1 VPWHFPTEHEGRTA
15 ATFALAPIG
24 VLCQHPRRMRPLR
37 LALCASEV
45 APFAKTGGLA
55 DVSLGLGRW
64 LGKKAPQSN
73 PAMGPGHDVRLFL
86 PLYQRIAKSGLK
98 TTPLA
103 KAQNIDVRFPQRTI
117 RFSIQ
122 QAMLP
127 QSEVPVWFVDCKEL
141 YDRDGI
147 YTEDGDEAL
156 RFAFLSRAVLETC
169 QRLQWAPDVVHC
181 NDWHTALLPLYLR
194 TTYAWDKLFS
204 QTKTLLTI
212 HNIGYQ
218 GMFKDSVLD
227 VLGLGEQ
234 RAHVHHGDLRDGRL
248 SFLKTGVL
256 HATKLSTVSRT
267 YAREIQTAEFGMGM
281 EELLRSRSG
290 DLVGIVNGV
299 DYGEWNP
306 ATDPRIP
313 HHFSADDLGGKM
325 KMKAA
330 LLQRFSLPFE
340 PRAPVFA
347 VVSRLTAQ
355 KGFELFADSIPVFLQ
370 REDMRLCVLGSG
382 EEKHEKYFQWLRDT
396 WPQKVGIYRG
406 FEENL
411 AHWIEAGSDV
421 FLMPSRFE
429 PCGLNQMYSLRYGTP
444 PIVRRTGGLADTVEP
459 WDPHTQTGTGF
470 LFDQYSSQALAGTID
485 WALRNW
491 RDQRGWQKLVQ
502 NGMRQDFSWDRQGPE
517 YVALYRSLVA
527 V

>member
-1 VPWHFPTEHEGRTA
+1 
-15 ATFALAPIG
+15 
-24 VLCQHPRRMRPLR
+24 MRPLR

-55 DVSLGLGRW
+55 DVLLGLGRW
-64 LGKKAPQSN
+64 LGRKAPQ
-73 PAMGPGHDVRLFL
+73 GPGHDVRIFL
-86 PLYQRIAKSGLK
+86 PLYRKIAASGLA
-98 TTPLA
+98 TQPLA
-103 KAQNIDVRFPQRTI
+103 GAQDLEVRFPQRTI
-117 RFSIQ
+117 RFSIRT
-122 QAMLP
+122 APLP
-127 QSEVPVWFVDCKEL
+127 QSEVLVHFVDCKEL
-141 YDRDGI
+141 FDRDGI
-147 YTEDGDEAL
+147 YTEDGDEPL
-156 RFAFLSRAVLETC
+156 RFALLSRAVLETC

-181 NDWHTALLPLYLR
+181 NDWHTGLLPLYLR
-194 TTYAWDKLFS
+194 TVYAWDRMFAA
-204 QTKTLLTI
+204 TKSVLTI

-218 GMFKDSVLD
+218 GLFDQSTLD
-227 VLGLGEQ
+227 VVGLGDQ
-234 RAHVHHGDLRDGRL
+234 RAHVHHGDLRDGKL

-256 HATKLSTVSRT
+256 HANRVTTVSKT
-267 YAREIQTAEFGMGM
+267 YAREIQTAEHGMGM
-281 EELLRSRSG
+281 DELLRGRSG

-306 ATDPRIP
+306 AADPRIP
-313 HHFSADDLGGKM
+313 HHYSAADLGGKA

-330 LLQRFSLPFE
+330 MLQRFQLPHD
-340 PRAPVFA
+340 PRAPVFG

-382 EEKHEKYFQWLRDT
+382 EDKHEKYFQWLRDT
-396 WPQKVGIYRG
+396 WPRKVGLYRG
-406 FEENL
+406 FQEDL

-459 WDPHTQTGTGF
+459 WDPATRTGTGF
-470 LFDQYSSQALAGTID
+470 LFDEYSSQALAGTID

-491 RDQRGWQKLVQ
+491 RDQKGWQQLIK
-502 NGMRQDFSWDRQGPE
+502 NGMQRDFSWDRQGPE
-517 YVALYRSLVA
+517 YVALYRSLTGA
-527 V
+527 